1 MKTHSMRSWAPF
13 FVLVVVL
20 TSSASAQH
28 GVKDGQWR
36 EHGGDKGATRY
47 SNLDQITRDNFGKLK
62 IAWQWESIDS
72 EIKPPSRRIR
82 PGPLLATPLMVNGV
96 LYANTAFSQVAA
108 IDAGTGKTL
117 WKYDSGSWKVGRPA
131 NMGFRQRGVA
141 YWSDGDEERIF
152 APTGHSHL
160 IALDAK
166 TGKPIPEFGDDGH
179 VDLSKG
185 LNLPTFLWSHQVNS
199 PPIIC
204 RDVIVV
210 GCVIMDRPPTK
221 KFVRGDI
228 RGFDVRTGKKVWQ
241 FKTIPQ
247 EGEFGVETWENGSWK
262 YTGNTNVWTT
272 MSADDELGYVYLPM
286 GAPTN
291 DFYGGHRLGDNLFA
305 NCVVCLNAETGERVW
320 HYQTVHHDLWDY
332 DLPCAPNLI
341 DIVVDGKP
349 IKAVAQMGKTGY
361 CYVLDRVTG
370 KPVWPIPEVPVP
382 QTTMPGEKTSK
393 TQPVPTKPP
402 PFSAQ
407 GLTEENVI
415 DFTPELKKEAL
426 EIIKKY
432 DYGPIFTPGSERGT
446 LTVPGDGGGANWM
459 GAAADPETGLVYVSS
474 YSYSYVVQLVKPDP
488 SRSDHAYNIKI
499 SRPRG
504 PDGLPLFKP
513 PYSRITA
520 IDLKTGTHAWMR
532 PMGNGIENH
541 PRLKGLN
548 IPPTGGGGWAYVM
561 TTKTLVIAGH
571 GGELLALD
579 KATGKLIAKVELKD
593 SSGTSLGRVT
603 GAPMTYLHKG
613 KQYIGVSVS
622 SRSRKG
628 WLVALALPEPQAKQD

>member
-1 MKTHSMRSWAPF
+1 
-13 FVLVVVL
+13 
-20 TSSASAQH
+20 
-28 GVKDGQWR
+28 
-36 EHGGDKGATRY
+36 
-47 SNLDQITRDNFGKLK
+47 
-62 IAWQWESIDS
+62 
-72 EIKPPSRRIR
+72 
-82 PGPLLATPLMVNGV
+82 
-96 LYANTAFSQVAA
+96 
-108 IDAGTGKTL
+108 
-117 WKYDSGSWKVGRPA
+117 
-131 NMGFRQRGVA
+131 
-141 YWSDGDEERIF
+141 
-152 APTGHSHL
+152 
-160 IALDAK
+160 
-166 TGKPIPEFGDDGH
+166 
-179 VDLSKG
+179 
-185 LNLPTFLWSHQVNS
+185 
-199 PPIIC
+199 
-204 RDVIVV
+204 
-210 GCVIMDRPPTK
+210 
-221 KFVRGDI
+221 
-228 RGFDVRTGKKVWQ
+228 
-241 FKTIPQ
+241 
-247 EGEFGVETWENGSWK
+247 
-262 YTGNTNVWTT
+262 

-474 YSYSYVVQLVKPDP
+474 YSYSYVVKLVKPDP
-488 SRSDHAYNIKI
+488 SRSDHAYHIKI
-499 SRPRG
+499 SHPRG

-532 PMGNGIENH
+532 PMGKGIENH

-548 IPPTGGGGWAYVM
+548 IPRTGGGGWAYVM

-603 GAPMTYLHKG
+603 GAPMTYMHKG
-613 KQYIGVSVS
+613 KQYIAVSVS

-628 WLVALALPEPQAKQD
+628 WLVALALPEPEPKQH